1 MGGTTVLS
9 SHDLEDH
16 VLIGLFLLPFL
27 LRDNDSKEENIMLYP
42 KLEDVRKHLKDYKTV
57 PVFYELL
64 MDNYTPI
71 QLFNCLHEL
80 YEDCFILESVDN
92 KDKWGRYSYV
102 GIDPKAEYELRDHV
116 MTIKQAGKAPVT
128 RKLDDPIEFLSNI
141 IEEHRSPRFN
151 NYPKLTGGLMG
162 YFAYDMVRYFEKKL
176 TNIPHDDLNM
186 PDADLFMFEKLVAYD
201 HLSNKAV
208 IILNIN
214 ASDDIDEKYAAC
226 EQTALD
232 IVVALKSYQ
241 PEVRKRKP
249 MPEEFEVRS
258 NISKDQYMANVR
270 KAKEYIADGDI
281 FQIVPSQRFEI
292 DNPPDSFDVY
302 RMLRSTNPSP
312 YLFYFKHADYAFA
325 GASPEML
332 VSVENGT
339 VVTRPIA
346 GTIKR
351 GETHDEDL
359 ANEHQLI
366 NDPKER
372 AEHTMLVDLGRND
385 IGKVSEFGSV
395 EVTDLMVIERYSKVM
410 HIVSNVKGKLKA
422 DKKPLDALMA
432 VLPAGTLSGAPKVR
446 AMEIID
452 EMETTKRCLYGGTVG
467 YLAFDGSLDTCIAIR
482 TVLFKNDKAY
492 VQAGGGVVADSVPEN
507 EYEESCNKA
516 LAVINAVKEAAKL

>member
-1 MGGTTVLS
+1 
-9 SHDLEDH
+9 
-16 VLIGLFLLPFL
+16 
-27 LRDNDSKEENIMLYP
+27 MLYP
-42 KLEDVRKHLKDYKTV
+42 NLEDVKKYLESYKTV

-64 MDNYTPI
+64 MDSCTPI

-102 GIDPKAEYELRDHV
+102 GIDPKAEYELRNGV
-116 MTIKQAGKAPVT
+116 MTIKQAGKAPVEVNT
-128 RKLDDPIEFLSNI
+128 DDPIGFLSKV
-141 IEEHRSPRFN
+141 IEEHKSPRFES
-151 NYPKLTGGLMG
+151 YPKLTGGLMG

-176 TNIPHDDLNM
+176 TNIPKDDLGM
-186 PDADLFMFEKLVAYD
+186 ADADLFMFEKLVAYD

-214 ASDDIDEKYAAC
+214 STDDIDAKYAAC

-241 PEVRKRKP
+241 PEVKKRKP
-249 MPEEFEVRS
+249 MPDDIEVRS
-258 NISKDQYMANVR
+258 NISKEQYLENVR
-270 KAKEYIADGDI
+270 KAKEYIKDGDI
-281 FQIVPSQRFEI
+281 FQIVPSQRFEM

-312 YLFYFKHADYAFA
+312 YLFYFKQR
-325 GASPEML
+325 GA
-332 VSVENGT
+332 
-339 VVTRPIA
+339 
-346 GTIKR
+346 
-351 GETHDEDL
+351 THDEDIM
-359 ANEHQLI
+359 NEQRLI

-395 EVTDLMVIERYSKVM
+395 EVTDLMVVERYSKVM
-410 HIVSNVKGKLKA
+410 HIVSNVKGKLRE

-482 TVLFKNDKAY
+482 TVLFKNNKAY

-516 LAVINAVKEAAKL
+516 LAVINAVKEAARL

>member
-1 MGGTTVLS
+1 M
-9 SHDLEDH
+9 
-16 VLIGLFLLPFL
+16 LFPDTQQIKSLFE
-27 LRDNDSKEENIMLYP
+27 SYE
-42 KLEDVRKHLKDYKTV
+42 TV

-64 MDNYTPI
+64 LDSCTPV
-71 QLFNCLHEL
+71 QLFNCLHES
-80 YEDCFILESVDN
+80 YDDCFILESVDN

-102 GIDPKAEYELRDHV
+102 GIDPKCEYILKDHIITV
-116 MTIKQAGKAPVT
+116 KEKGKAVEAVYVN
-128 RKLDDPIEFLSNI
+128 DPIEYFSDVI
-141 IEEHRSPRFN
+141 QKHISPRFE
-151 NYPKLTGGLMG
+151 NYPKLTGGLIG
-162 YFAYDMVRYFEKKL
+162 FFAYDMVRYFEKTL
-176 TNIPHDDLNM
+176 CDPPEDDLKL
-186 PDADLFMFEKLVAYD
+186 PDADLHLFEKIVAYD

-214 ASDDIDEKYAAC
+214 KEDDLEKKYAEC
-226 EQTALD
+226 EKICEAIVETLKNYRPVIKTPKKIYND
-232 IVVALKSYQ
+232 ITVK
-241 PEVRKRKP
+241 
-249 MPEEFEVRS
+249 S
-258 NISKDQYMANVR
+258 NITKEQYLANVA
-270 KAKEYIADGDI
+270 KAKEYIRNGDI

-312 YLFYFKHADYAFA
+312 YLYYFKHNDYAVA

-332 VSVENGT
+332 VSVENST
-339 VVTRPIA
+339 VITRPIA

-351 GETHDEDL
+351 GTTHDEDL
-359 ANEHQLI
+359 RNEQKLL

-395 EVTDLMVIERYSKVM
+395 VVTDLMTVERYSKVM
-410 HIVSNVKGKLKA
+410 HLVSSVKGTLRS

-452 EMETTKRCLYGGTVG
+452 ELETTKRGLYGGTVG
-467 YLAFDGSLDTCIAIR
+467 YIAFDGSLDTCIAIR
-482 TVLFKNDKAY
+482 TVLFKNHKAY

-507 EYEESCNKA
+507 EYQESCNKA
-516 LAVINAVKEAAKL
+516 MAVVNAIKEANKL

>member
-1 MGGTTVLS
+1 
-9 SHDLEDH
+9 
-16 VLIGLFLLPFL
+16 
-27 LRDNDSKEENIMLYP
+27 MLYP
-42 KLEDVRKHLKDYKTV
+42 SIENVKDYLKEYKTV
-57 PVFYELL
+57 PVFYEML

-71 QLFNCLHEL
+71 QLFNCMHEI
-80 YEDCFILESVDN
+80 YDDCFILESVDN
-92 KDKWGRYSYV
+92 KDQWGRYSYV
-102 GIDPKAEYELRDHV
+102 GIDPKAEITLRDHV
-116 MTIKQAGKAPVT
+116 AEVKYAGKAPERIKV
-128 RKLDDPIEFLSNI
+128 DDPIEFLTKI
-141 IEEHRSPRFN
+141 VEEHKSPSFN
-151 NYPKLTGGLMG
+151 SYPKLTGGLIG
-162 YFAYDMVRYFEKKL
+162 YFAYDMIRYFEKTL
-176 TNIPHDDLNM
+176 VNIPDDDLDM
-186 PDADLFMFEKLVAYD
+186 PDANLFMFEKLVAYD

-214 ASDDIDEKYAAC
+214 RDDDIEDKYAAC
-226 EQTALD
+226 EQTAVDL
-232 IVVALKSYQ
+232 VVALRSYK
-241 PEVRKRKP
+241 PEPKKKKQYP
-249 MPEEFEVRS
+249 DSFEVKS
-258 NISKDQYMANVR
+258 NITKEQYLANVE
-270 KAKEYIADGDI
+270 KAKEYIKDGDI

-312 YLFYFKHADYAFA
+312 YLYYFKHKDYAVA

-359 ANEHQLI
+359 RNESKLL

-410 HIVSNVKGKLKA
+410 HIVSNVKGRLRE

-452 EMETTKRCLYGGTVG
+452 ELETTKRGLYGGTVG

-482 TVLFKNDKAY
+482 TVLFKNNKAY

-516 LAVINAVKEAAKL
+516 LAVINAIKEAARL